1 MLRVKSQS
9 PSKVFC
15 LQRNWYCLFKNFTW
29 QYKEPRRVKTILKKN
44 KVLRLRTYNAKQS
57 KQGSLGITGIRI
69 NESMEQDTIKTIHR
83 KFGFQQQHQN

>member
-1 MLRVKSQS
+1 MAIQRTQKSQ
-9 PSKVFC
+9 
-15 LQRNWYCLFKNFTW
+15 
-29 QYKEPRRVKTILKKN
+29 TILKKN
-44 KVLRLRTYNAKQS
+44 KVLRLRTYKAKQS